1 MLQDWCCCTV
11 RLYCTR
17 FLLLFIALSSE
28 RSKAQ
33 NESKIQ
39 KEKTKCESALLLL
52 NIIQQFGAPVVG
64 ALHLGAELN
73 VPLVIWREVLE
84 RAAVDRVVNT
94 STCKVRVLL
103 ELFHMEGGIAHKASV
118 VAERLC
124 VVHVVHV
131 AHELLLRNRQLDHP
145 AQLVEVAVNVR
156 RGGEAARSAEYFK
169 RLGVAN
175 DAISISDEAGDVFR
189 GFKEA
194 VVACSARPYL
204 ALALVRAAV
213 SCFRSDELL
222 HVFPRCALHGVGW
235 HGAQAAGE
243 RERERERVMCV

>member
-1 MLQDWCCCTV
+1 MLRDWCCCTV

-17 FLLLFIALSSE
+17 ASCSFFIALPSK

-33 NESKIQ
+33 NESKYKRRKQ
-39 KEKTKCESALLLL
+39 NAKRKTQSALLLL
-52 NIIQQFGAPVVG
+52 NISQQFGAPVVG

-84 RAAVDRVVNT
+84 RAAVDRVVNA
-94 STCKVRVLL
+94 STCVVRVLL
-103 ELFHMEGGIAHKASV
+103 ELFHVEGGIAHKAVV

-131 AHELLLRNRQLDHP
+131 AHELLLRNRQLDHS
-145 AQLVEVAVNVR
+145 AQLVEVAANVR
-156 RGGEAARSAEYFK
+156 RGGEAARSAEGLK

-175 DAISISDEAGDVFR
+175 DAISIGDEAGDVFR

-194 VVACSARPYL
+194 VVACSTRPYL
-204 ALALVRAAV
+204 ALVLVRAAV
-213 SCFRSDELL
+213 SCFHSDELL

-235 HGAQAAGE
+235 HSTQQGGE
-243 RERERERVMCV
+243 REMCA

>member
-1 MLQDWCCCTV
+1 M
-11 RLYCTR
+11 
-17 FLLLFIALSSE
+17 
-28 RSKAQ
+28 
-33 NESKIQ
+33 
-39 KEKTKCESALLLL
+39 
-52 NIIQQFGAPVVG
+52 G

-84 RAAVDRVVNT
+84 RAAVDRVVNA
-94 STCKVRVLL
+94 STCVVRVLL
-103 ELFHMEGGIAHKASV
+103 ELFHVERGIAHKAGV

-131 AHELLLRNRQLDHP
+131 AHELLLRNRQLDHS

-175 DAISISDEAGDVFR
+175 NAISIGDEAGDVIRDFE
-189 GFKEA
+189 EA
-194 VVACSARPYL
+194 VVACSARPYF
-204 ALALVRAAV
+204 AFALVRAAV
-213 SCFRSDELL
+213 LCFYSDELL

-235 HGAQAAGE
+235 HGAQQG
-243 RERERERVMCV
+243 RERERESVCDVCG